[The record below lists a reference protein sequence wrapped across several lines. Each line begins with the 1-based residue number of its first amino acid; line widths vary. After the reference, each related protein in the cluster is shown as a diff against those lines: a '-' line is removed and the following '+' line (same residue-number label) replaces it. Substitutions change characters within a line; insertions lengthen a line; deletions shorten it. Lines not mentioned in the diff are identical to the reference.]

1 MNTEKVSI
9 KHTFTDEERLALGE
23 EQSQLLGKQ
32 DELEAQLKSAKTQIQ
47 AQIDAGEA
55 NIRNVSSKLRTRY
68 EMRQTECILMDH
80 RIPGMRYTVRTDNGH
95 VATGRKLRSDEMQ
108 VKITDEPPE
117 KYVAIGTFPVD
128 AEEVDAE
135 ELELKVFADELELLQ
150 KIEELKF
157 KRIPREPKK

>member
-1 MNTEKVSI
+1 M
-9 KHTFTDEERLALGE
+9 
-23 EQSQLLGKQ
+23 LL
-32 DELEAQLKSAKTQIQ
+32 SVYI
-47 AQIDAGEA
+47 
-55 NIRNVSSKLRTRY
+55 SK
-68 EMRQTECILMDH
+68 
-80 RIPGMRYTVRTDNGH
+80 NG
-95 VATGRKLRSDEMQ
+95 TGRKLRSDEMQ